1 MRHLIGHLLRWRQV
15 YAGISDNSRCY
26 FVDA

>member
-1 MRHLIGHLLRWRQV
+1 MRHLIGHLPRCHQV